1 MSDDPA
7 FNIKFVELI
16 EKYPCIYDYTRQDHS
31 KRDVVEK
38 AWNAVASKLN
48 FSGKKKV
55 FINFFL
61 FKRYNYLATVKHF
74 QASKNRTLSNH
85 VVHEEICY

>member
-16 EKYPCIYDYTRQDHS
+16 EKYPCIYDYRRQDHS

-38 AWNAVASKLN
+38 AWNAVASELN
-48 FSGKKKV
+48 FSG
-55 FINFFL
+55 
-61 FKRYNYLATVKHF
+61 
-74 QASKNRTLSNH
+74 
-85 VVHEEICY
+85 E